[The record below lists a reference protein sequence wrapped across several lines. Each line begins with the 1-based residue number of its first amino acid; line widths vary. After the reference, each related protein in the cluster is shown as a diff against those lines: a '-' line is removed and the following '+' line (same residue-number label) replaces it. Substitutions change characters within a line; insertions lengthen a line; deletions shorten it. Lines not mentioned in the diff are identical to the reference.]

1 MTAETT
7 HWTPQP
13 ALAASL
19 LLAACHEGPDAEPT
33 DSSAPAVTVAAVA
46 RGQAAGSP
54 RERAVLA
61 AMEQYKQAI
70 LDRDTAELAGIWT
83 ENYTFINPQ
92 GALVT
97 REERLAN
104 LGSGNTNVQVI
115 DNEREITVRLYGD
128 AAIVQN
134 LSTLRGTFS
143 GAPTDTDL
151 RGTFVWVRRDGRW
164 RLVTNQL
171 TAVAPAS

>member
-1 MTAETT
+1 MRAKSETT
-7 HWTPQP
+7 ATLV
-13 ALAASL
+13 LAASL
-19 LLAACHEGPDAEPT
+19 LLAACQEGPDVDPT
-33 DSSAPAVTVAAVA
+33 DPSTTAVTGAAAA
-46 RGQAAGSP
+46 RGQAKGSP

-70 LDRDTAELAGIWT
+70 LDSDTAELADIWS
-83 ENYTFINPQ
+83 ENYTLINPQ
-92 GALVT
+92 GLLVT

-104 LGSGNTNVQVI
+104 IGSGNTNVQII

-171 TAVAPAS
+171 TAVGP

>member
-1 MTAETT
+1 MRAKSDITAAL
-7 HWTPQP
+7 

-19 LLAACHEGPDAEPT
+19 LLAACHERPEAEPT
-33 DSSAPAVTVAAVA
+33 DPSAPAVTVAAAA
-46 RGQAAGSP
+46 RGLAAGSP

-70 LDRDTAELAGIWT
+70 LDSDTAELAGIWT
-83 ENYTFINPQ
+83 ENYTLINPQ

-104 LGSGNTNVQVI
+104 IGSGSTNVQII

-134 LSTLRGTFS
+134 LSTLRGSFS

-171 TAVAPAS
+171 TAVAP

>member
-1 MTAETT
+1 MRVKSDITAAL
-7 HWTPQP
+7 

-33 DSSAPAVTVAAVA
+33 DSSSPAVTAAA
-46 RGQAAGSP
+46 AAHAQAAGSP

-92 GALVT
+92 GSIVT
-97 REERLAN
+97 RAQRLEN
-104 LGSGNTNVQVI
+104 IGSGSTDVQII
-115 DNEREITVRLYGD
+115 DDEREITVRLFGD

-134 LSTLRGTFS
+134 LSTLHGTFS
-143 GAPTDTDL
+143 GQPTDTDL
-151 RGTFVWVRRDGRW
+151 RGTFVWVRRNGRW
-164 RLVTNQL
+164 RLATNEL
-171 TAVAPAS
+171 TAVGP